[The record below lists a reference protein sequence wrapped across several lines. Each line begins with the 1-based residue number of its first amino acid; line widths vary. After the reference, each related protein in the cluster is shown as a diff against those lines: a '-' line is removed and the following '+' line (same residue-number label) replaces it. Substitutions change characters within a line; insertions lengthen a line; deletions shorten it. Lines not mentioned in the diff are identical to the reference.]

1 MKHVLYE
8 VGSDESDED
17 DSEVEEEEW
26 NENWTPGTI
35 NRPSQMWLDWVAIAI
50 PSRQLSLRQSTGPSK
65 RECFNGSDR

>member
-35 NRPSQMWLDWVAIAI
+35 NRPSQMWLDWLSGYCHPQSSVVT
-50 PSRQLSLRQSTGPSK
+50 PSEHWSFQKGVL
-65 RECFNGSDR
+65 